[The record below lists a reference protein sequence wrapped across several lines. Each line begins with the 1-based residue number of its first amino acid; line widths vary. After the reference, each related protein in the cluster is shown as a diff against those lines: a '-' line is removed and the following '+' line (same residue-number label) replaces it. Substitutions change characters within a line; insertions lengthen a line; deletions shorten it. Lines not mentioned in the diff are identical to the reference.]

1 MYIQDAQLS
10 LKLDPWAA
18 SSLLQK
24 AIRRGD
30 AKLAR
35 HAARTLYRQR
45 GNAIWRRL
53 ITIAFEDV
61 GIAEPELVAE
71 LTRLATDKSLRAVV
85 GEGMDL
91 ILDLCSRLAAAPK
104 DRSADYLFCGA
115 LKLPAGQCERE
126 PLTNIAMDERIAI
139 AADPSQPLM
148 RRAVATLANCTVDG
162 AGLKATCNPALE
174 RLVVSLQ
181 SDCPSPVH
189 DACALAAKKG
199 CDAIVLMVPLLW
211 SVVSREAVPPTVED
225 CTVPPPALIGR
236 LPLYTFDK
244 HTSAGK
250 QAITLFAQENPEVRD
265 VLSQHVPEIAAREVA
280 LIAAFY
286 ADAMPVARKLIW
298 SQSQSLET
306 LGLEADMIGAGCP
319 KSGIGPVMKCVT
331 RNLGH
336 LNNVRRRLVLRRA
349 GQ

>member
-1 MYIQDAQLS
+1 MYSQDAQLT

-30 AKLAR
+30 AELAR

-53 ITIAFEDV
+53 VTIAFEDV

-71 LTRLATDKSLRAVV
+71 LTKLATDKALRAVI
-85 GEGMDL
+85 GEDIEL
-91 ILDLCSRLAAAPK
+91 ILDLSSRLATAPK

-115 LKLPAGQCERE
+115 LKLPAGQSERE
-126 PLTNIAMDERIAI
+126 RLTNIVMDERIAI

-162 AGLKATCNPALE
+162 AGLKSTSNPALE
-174 RLVVSLQ
+174 QLLDLLQ
-181 SDCPSPVH
+181 DDCPSPVH

-199 CDAIVLMVPLLW
+199 SDAIVLMVPLLW
-211 SVVSREAVPPTVED
+211 SVVSREVAPLTIEDCAVPSAEM
-225 CTVPPPALIGR
+225 IGR

-250 QAITLFAQENPEVRD
+250 QAITLFAQENREVRE
-265 VLSQHVPEIAAREVA
+265 VLSRHVPQIAAREVA

-286 ADAMPVARKLIW
+286 ADAMPVARRLNW
-298 SQSQSLET
+298 SQSHSLEA
-306 LGLEADMIGAGCP
+306 LGLKADMGGAGCP
-319 KSGIGPVMKCVT
+319 ESGITLVMESVI
-331 RNLGH
+331 RNLDH
-336 LNNVRRRLVLRRA
+336 LNDVRRRLVLRRA